1 MTKILVI
8 EDDETIRDDI
18 LEILNCSDFEAIGA
32 EDGLVGVQLAKS
44 QKPDL
49 IICDVMMPKLDG
61 YSVLATLR
69 HDPDVAVIPFIFLTA
84 KSGKQDRREGMKLG
98 ASDYLVKPVGQIEL
112 LESVA
117 TQLDKCAALKGFY
130 SNTLQATQDR
140 INYLLYYDQLTAL
153 PNRLALHQKLDKI
166 IIETANRHGGI
177 IPIMAIDLDR
187 FKRVN
192 DTFGNTFG
200 DHLLRSVAE
209 RLLVCIDRDHI
220 VSRLNADEFLIILAG
235 TDSKGKATKL
245 ANDILKALSK
255 PFAIAGQEICI
266 TSSIGIATYPEDGS
280 DIDTLIKH
288 VNIAMSHAKQQG
300 GSCYE
305 FYLPEIDIGFSEHLG
320 LQADLHYAQARN
332 EFQVYYQPQVDLK
345 TRKIIGAEALLRWHH
360 PKHGMVSPD
369 RFIPLAEENGEILP
383 IGEWVMSTACQA
395 TKLWQEMLG
404 ERSGNGLPRMKI
416 AVNLSG
422 RQFQQPDLNSK
433 IVQVLEDIELEPQYL
448 ELELTES
455 MIVRDVES
463 SIAKLSALKLLGL
476 QISIDDFGMG
486 YSSFASLKQLPFD
499 ILKIDRCFIRNI
511 DTDTKNQAI
520 TKSII
525 QMAHNMDLKV
535 IAEGVE
541 TSAELEFLVQND
553 CDEIQGYLIAPPIPP
568 EQFGQMLLKDSLSK

>member
-8 EDDETIRDDI
+8 EDDATIREDI

-69 HDPDVAVIPFIFLTA
+69 HDPDLAGIPFIFLTA
-84 KSGKQDRREGMKLG
+84 KSGKKDRREGMKLG

-117 TQLDKCAALKGFY
+117 TQLEKCATLKDLY
-130 SNTLQATQDR
+130 SNTLQETQDR

-192 DTFGNTFG
+192 DTFGNAFG

-235 TDSKGKATKL
+235 ADSKGKATKL

-280 DIDTLIKH
+280 NIDTLIKH
-288 VNIAMSHAKQQG
+288 VNIAMNHAKQQG

-305 FYLPEIDIGFSEHLG
+305 FYLPEIDIGFSEHIE

-332 EFQVYYQPQVDLK
+332 ELQVYYQPQVDLK
-345 TRKIIGAEALLRWHH
+345 TRKIIGAEALLRWQH
-360 PKHGMVSPD
+360 PKHGMVSPN

-404 ERSGNGLPRMKI
+404 HRSDNGLPRLKI

-448 ELELTES
+448 EIELTES
-455 MIVRDVES
+455 MIVRDVAS

-541 TSAELEFLVQND
+541 TPTELEFLVQND

>member
-8 EDDETIRDDI
+8 EDDETIREDI
-18 LEILNCSDFEAIGA
+18 IEILSCSGFEAIGA
-32 EDGLVGVQLAKS
+32 EDGLAGIQLAKI
-44 QKPDL
+44 QNPDL
-49 IICDVMMPKLDG
+49 IICDVMMPKMDG

-69 HDPDVAVIPFIFLTA
+69 RDPDVAIVPFIFLTA
-84 KSGKQDRREGMKLG
+84 KSSKQDRREGMKLG
-98 ASDYLVKPVGQIEL
+98 ASDYLVKPVGQVEL

-117 TQLDKCAALKGFY
+117 TQLDKSATLRDYY
-130 SNTLQATQDR
+130 SNTLQARQDR
-140 INYLLYYDQLTAL
+140 IDYLLYYDQVTAL
-153 PNRLALHQKLDKI
+153 PNRLALREKLDKI
-166 IIETANRHGGI
+166 MIETAHLHGGI
-177 IPIMAIDLDR
+177 IPIMTINLDR

-209 RLLVCIDRDHI
+209 RLLVCIDQDHI
-220 VSRLNADEFLIILAG
+220 VSRLNADEFLIILVG
-235 TDSKGKATKL
+235 TDSKGKASKL
-245 ANDILKALSK
+245 ANAILKALSQ
-255 PFAIAGQEICI
+255 PFAIADQEICI
-266 TSSIGIATYPEDGS
+266 TSSIGIATYPQDGS

-288 VNIAMSHAKQQG
+288 VNIAMNYAKQQG

-305 FYLPEIDIGFSEHLG
+305 FYLPEIDRGFSQHIE
-320 LQADLHYAQARN
+320 LQADLHYALARN
-332 EFQVYYQPQVDLK
+332 ELQVYYQPQVDLK
-345 TRKIIGAEALLRWHH
+345 TGKIIGAEALLRWQH

-369 RFIPLAEENGEILP
+369 RFIPLAEENGDILS
-383 IGEWVMSTACQA
+383 IGEWVMSTACQH
-395 TKLWQEMLG
+395 TKLWQDMLRD
-404 ERSGNGLPRMKI
+404 RSADDLPRMKV

-422 RQFQQPDLNSK
+422 RQYQQPDLNTK
-433 IVQVLEDIELEPQYL
+433 IVQVLEEIDLEPQYL

-499 ILKIDRCFIRNI
+499 ILKIDRCFIRDI

-541 TSAELEFLVQND
+541 TPAELEFLVQND
-553 CDEIQGYLIAPPIPP
+553 CDEIQGYLISPPIPP
-568 EQFGQMLLKDSLSK
+568 TQFGQMLLEDSLK

>member
-1 MTKILVI
+1 VTKILVI
-8 EDDETIRDDI
+8 EDDETIREDI
-18 LEILNCSDFEAIGA
+18 IEILHCSDFEAIGA
-32 EDGLVGVQLAKS
+32 EDGFEGIQLAKA

-49 IICDVMMPKLDG
+49 IICDVMMPNLDG
-61 YSVLATLR
+61 YGVLATLR
-69 HDPDVAVIPFIFLTA
+69 HDPDVAAIPFIFLTA

-98 ASDYLVKPVGQIEL
+98 AADYLVKPVGQVEL

-117 TQLDKCAALKGFY
+117 TQLNKSATLKNYY
-130 SNTLQATQDR
+130 SNSLQETQAR
-140 INYLLYYDQLTAL
+140 IDSLLYNDPLTAL
-153 PNRLALHQKLDKI
+153 PNRLALLQKLDEI
-166 IIETANRHGGI
+166 ITETANLHSSI

-200 DHLLRSVAE
+200 DQLLRSVAE
-209 RLLVCIDRDHI
+209 RLLGCIERNHI
-220 VSRLNADEFLIILAG
+220 VSRLNADEFLIVLTG
-235 TDSKGKATKL
+235 TDSKGKASKL
-245 ANDILKALSK
+245 ANIILKALSE

-266 TSSIGIATYPEDGS
+266 TSSIGIAIYPQDGN

-288 VNIAMSHAKQQG
+288 VNTAMNYAKQQG

-305 FYLPEIDIGFSEHLG
+305 FYLPAIDIGFSEHIE
-320 LQADLHYAQARN
+320 LQADLHYALARN

-345 TRKIIGAEALLRWHH
+345 TGKITGAEALLRWRH
-360 PKHGMVSPD
+360 PRHGMVSPD
-369 RFIPLAEENGEILP
+369 RFIPLAEENGDILS
-383 IGEWVMSTACQA
+383 IGEWVMSTACQN
-395 TKLWQEMLG
+395 TKLWQDILG
-404 ERSGNGLPRMKI
+404 DRAANNQLPRLKV

-422 RQFQQPDLNSK
+422 RQFQQPDLNTK
-433 IVQVLEDIELEPQYL
+433 IVQILEEIEFEPQYL

-455 MIVRDVES
+455 MIVRDVKS

-511 DTDTKNQAI
+511 DTDIKNQAI

-525 QMAHNMDLKV
+525 HMAHDMGLKV

-541 TSAELEFLVQND
+541 TPTELEFLVQHE
-553 CDEIQGYLIAPPIPP
+553 CDEIQGYLIAPPISS
-568 EQFGQMLLKDSLSK
+568 ERFEKMLLEDNSK

>member
-69 HDPDVAVIPFIFLTA
+69 HDPDVAAIPFIFLTA

-117 TQLDKCAALKGFY
+117 TQLEKCAALKGFY

-166 IIETANRHGGI
+166 IVETANRHGGI

-187 FKRVN
+187 FKRIN
-192 DTFGNTFG
+192 DTFGNAFG

-266 TSSIGIATYPEDGS
+266 TSSIGIATYPQDGS

-288 VNIAMSHAKQQG
+288 VNIAMNHAKQQG

-383 IGEWVMSTACQA
+383 IGEWVMSTACKA

-404 ERSGNGLPRMKI
+404 ERSGNSLPRMKI

-433 IVQVLEDIELEPQYL
+433 IVQVLEDMELEPQYL

-511 DTDTKNQAI
+511 DTDIKNQAI

-553 CDEIQGYLIAPPIPP
+553 CDEIQGYLIAPAIPP